1 MTTPTLPTMPTTR
14 ESAPPGVL
22 PAIPFMAP
30 LVSPAPNGL
39 YPLIDWQDDAGGG
52 PSRFLGEGVWVRHYN
67 YGGAGAFGVWD
78 SPWCGKVE
86 RVTVSGTGGTWT
98 YSIDGNPTAAL
109 AFNVPV
115 ADLQAAING
124 LPGVEPGTVQVS
136 SPAPGSYLI
145 SHATDT
151 DETAV
156 DGSDLTGPAAG
167 AKTQPVRKE
176 GERPPDTDPFPPVT
190 VWAYGQCDMT
200 EYGQS
205 EAITRAQQNLRLL
218 EQVAAERDLS
228 IRLFADS
235 AAVTVE
241 RATLP
246 SAISYLEGLLAETNT
261 LGIIHGSAQWASI
274 GVAQGGLW
282 QRSGTAIKTQLGHSL
297 AFGGGYVDGLG
308 TTLVATSAPI
318 FGWRDEPALRTTAH
332 YQTNEFIAIA
342 ERSVALAYEEIIGAV
357 TVTTAP

>member
-1 MTTPTLPTMPTTR
+1 MTTPTMPTTR
-14 ESAPPGVL
+14 EPAPPGVL

-30 LVSPAPNGL
+30 LVNPAPIGL
-39 YPLIDWQDDAGGG
+39 YPLVNWTDVPADQ

-78 SPWCGKVE
+78 APWCGEVE
-86 RVTVSGTGGTWT
+86 RITISGTGGTWT
-98 YSIDGNPTAAL
+98 YTWSGETATGL
-109 AFNVPV
+109 ASNISV
-115 ADLQAAING
+115 ADFQAAIDG
-124 LPGVEPGTVQVS
+124 LSNVEPGGAHVS
-136 SPAPGSYLI
+136 SPCPGVYLV
-145 SHATDT
+145 SHTVRA
-151 DETAV
+151 ESSV
-156 DGSDLTGPAAG
+156 DGSALTGPSAG

-176 GERPPDTDPFPPVT
+176 GDRPPDTDPFPPIT
-190 VWAYGQCDMT
+190 VWASGTCDMT
-200 EYGQS
+200 IYGQQ
-205 EAITRAQQNLRLL
+205 EAMTRAEQNLRLL
-218 EQVAAERDLS
+218 EQVAVERDFS
-228 IRLFADS
+228 IRLLADS

-261 LGIIHGSAQWASI
+261 LGIVHASPQWAAI
-274 GVAQGGLW
+274 GAAQGGQGGLW
-282 QRSGTAIKTQLGHSL
+282 VRSGTAIKTQLGHSL

-308 TTLVATSAPI
+308 LTLVATSAPI

>member
-1 MTTPTLPTMPTTR
+1 MTAPTMPTTR
-14 ESAPPGVL
+14 EAAPPGVL

-30 LVSPAPNGL
+30 LVNPASIGL
-39 YPLIDWQDDAGGG
+39 YPLVDWTDVPIDQ

-78 SPWCGKVE
+78 APWCGEVE
-86 RVTVSGTGGTWT
+86 RITVSGTGGTWDYT
-98 YSIDGNPTAAL
+98 WGGQTATGL

-115 ADLQAAING
+115 ADLQAAIDG
-124 LPGVEPGTVQVS
+124 LPNVEPGGAHVS
-136 SPAPGSYLI
+136 SPSPGVYLV
-145 SHATDT
+145 SHTSRQRSS
-151 DETAV
+151 V
-156 DGSDLTGPAAG
+156 DGSALTGPAAG

-176 GERPPDTDPFPPVT
+176 GDRPPDTDPFPPVT
-190 VWAYGQCDMT
+190 VWASGTCDMT

-218 EQVAAERDLS
+218 EQVAVERDLS
-228 IRLFADS
+228 IRLLADS
-235 AAVTVE
+235 AGVTVE
-241 RATLP
+241 RTTLP

-261 LGIIHGSAQWASI
+261 LGIIHAGAQWASI
-274 GVAQGGLW
+274 GVAQGGPGGLW
-282 QRSGTAIKTQLGHSL
+282 QRSGSAIKTQLGHSL

-308 TTLVATSAPI
+308 TTLVATSAPVY
-318 FGWRDEPALRTTAH
+318 GWRDEPALRTTAH

-342 ERSVALAYEEIIGAV
+342 ERSVALAYEEVIGAV